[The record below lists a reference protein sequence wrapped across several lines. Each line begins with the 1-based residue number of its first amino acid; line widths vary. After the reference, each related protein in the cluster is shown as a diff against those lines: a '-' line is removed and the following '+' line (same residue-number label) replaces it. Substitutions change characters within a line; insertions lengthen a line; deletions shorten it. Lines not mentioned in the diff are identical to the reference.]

1 MFWCNVALPA
11 PRLVVAGVILG
22 AALAVPSAVAQ
33 GPPSFD
39 WAVSGGGL
47 GSDDADGIGIDPFG
61 RPVIS
66 GGFDGTSSFD
76 AGHSLTSAGGTDVF
90 AAGYNK
96 RGRVRW
102 VKRFGGAG
110 PDQAFDSDVD
120 SKADAVLTGS
130 FNRTVDFGTGPLTSR
145 GGTLPR
151 YGDAFLV
158 KLGALGRT
166 KWVRQI
172 GGTGSDGGDEV
183 AIGRQ
188 NRIYV
193 IGDSDG
199 DTNFGSGT
207 VVPNTGG
214 RDSWAANFS
223 RTGRLRWARSLG
235 GPGTQQA
242 HGISSDPKGHAL
254 VTGEF
259 QGTSVF
265 GSHRLDS
272 AGAQPDVY
280 LAKLGRTGGV
290 LWAQR
295 LGGAA
300 RDIGRGVDADAKG
313 HIYVSGEFAGTI
325 QLGSTTLTSVG
336 GDDSFVAKLTPRGRV
351 LWATRLGLPG
361 NEIGPEI
368 EVDGSG
374 NSYLTGSSIVNGARA
389 AWVTKLGPRGKVRW
403 TVGSS
408 ASPFAT
414 LGELALGPGTVG
426 VLGRY
431 AGQVTLGRFSLQGA
445 GQTDFFL
452 AQLPRDGSAAARK
465 RR

>member
-1 MFWCNVALPA
+1 MALPS
-11 PRLVVAGVILG
+11 PRLVAAGVFLTG
-22 AALAVPSAVAQ
+22 VLAVPAAFAERA
-33 GPPSFD
+33 PTFD
-39 WAVSGGGL
+39 WAVSGGGAA
-47 GSDDADGIGIDPFG
+47 SDDADGIGIDPFG

-90 AAGYNK
+90 AAGYSK

-102 VKRFGGAG
+102 VKRFGGPG

-120 SKADAVLTGS
+120 SRADAVLTGS

-158 KLGALGRT
+158 TLGALGRT

-223 RTGRLRWARSLG
+223 RTGSLRWARSLG
-235 GPGTQQA
+235 GPGAQQA

-254 VTGEF
+254 
-259 QGTSVF
+259 
-265 GSHRLDS
+265 
-272 AGAQPDVY
+272 
-280 LAKLGRTGGV
+280 
-290 LWAQR
+290 
-295 LGGAA
+295 
-300 RDIGRGVDADAKG
+300 
-313 HIYVSGEFAGTI
+313 
-325 QLGSTTLTSVG
+325 
-336 GDDSFVAKLTPRGRV
+336 
-351 LWATRLGLPG
+351 
-361 NEIGPEI
+361 
-368 EVDGSG
+368 
-374 NSYLTGSSIVNGARA
+374 
-389 AWVTKLGPRGKVRW
+389 
-403 TVGSS
+403 
-408 ASPFAT
+408 
-414 LGELALGPGTVG
+414 
-426 VLGRY
+426 
-431 AGQVTLGRFSLQGA
+431 
-445 GQTDFFL
+445 
-452 AQLPRDGSAAARK
+452 
-465 RR
+465 